1 MRVKAEMSCASNP
14 QNGNGGLTEGG
25 RLRLREQAC
34 RVKQADTRA
43 ILSDK
48 LHNDVIASKTA
59 LDLANTVLEDVSL
72 GLGSLSLVQAASRL
86 AEALTQTTNL
96 LAIYNADVAS
106 GASADVIQQANTSYT
121 NSLALYNSALAYY
134 NSLSSPAA
142 LSLSLSNATEAV
154 NLAQAKFKSASDA
167 LSANS
172 LPKCCP
178 VNKEIIYY
186 STPTLNKCVSTT
198 FMQNRIQQLLSQRNF
213 GSSTAFIQKIEQDT
227 LLCATG
233 NPFYNPVVV
242 ELCPRTPDPHAPPVT
257 RCIREKNQ
265 KY

>member
-1 MRVKAEMSCASNP
+1 MSSPMNP

-25 RLRLREQAC
+25 RLRAREQAC
-34 RVKQADTRA
+34 RIKQADARA
-43 ILSDK
+43 VLSDK
-48 LHNDVIASKTA
+48 LHNDLISAKEA
-59 LDLANTVLEDVSL
+59 LDLAKTVLEDITL
-72 GLGSLSLVQAASRL
+72 GLGSSSIVQAASRL
-86 AEALTQTTNL
+86 SVAQTQTQNL
-96 LAIYNADVAS
+96 LAIYNAEVAS
-106 GASADVIQQANTSYT
+106 GASAAVIEQANTSYT
-121 NSLALYNSALAYY
+121 ISLAVYNSALDYY

-142 LSLSLSNATEAV
+142 LAISLSKATASFSKAEAD
-154 NLAQAKFKSASDA
+154 LKSANEA
-167 LSANS
+167 FSADS

-178 VNKEIIYY
+178 VNKEITYY

-213 GSSTAFIQKIEQDT
+213 TSCTALTEKVKQDT

-233 NPFYNPVVV
+233 NPFFNPVVV